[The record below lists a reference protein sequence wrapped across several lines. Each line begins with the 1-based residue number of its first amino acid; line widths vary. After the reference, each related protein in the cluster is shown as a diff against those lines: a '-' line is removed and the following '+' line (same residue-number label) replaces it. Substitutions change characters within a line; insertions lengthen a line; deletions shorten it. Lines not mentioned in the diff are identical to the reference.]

1 MALHL
6 ECVPEHAQRL
16 AATLFPATEDLG
28 FVLAGGTGL
37 ALQFGHRISVDFDLF
52 APPEKYP
59 GRPLDRVRRAADA
72 LQVIQD
78 KHDTL
83 DVLLDRVKCSFFSYP
98 YPFSAFAG
106 RFHGVALADALDI
119 AAMKLV
125 AISRRGARK
134 DFIDLYVC
142 LRRHSFEAVFAN
154 ALHRFGRDSMNPL
167 HIGKSLAYFADA
179 ENDPDPPFAGESV
192 RWASVEEFFRAHAR
206 SSVEHMTAAA
216 RRSIRARRD
225 RVLTW
230 RECGHPSPGLPFT
243 TRGSCGP
250 GRGTVSGRRR
260 LRH

>member
-6 ECVPEHAQRL
+6 ECVPEPAQRL
-16 AATLFPATEDLG
+16 AATLFPAIEDLD

-59 GRPLDRVRRAADA
+59 RLLLDRVRGAAGA
-72 LQVIQD
+72 LQLIQD

-83 DVLLDRVKCSFFSYP
+83 DVVLDGVKCSFFSYP

-125 AISRRGARK
+125 AIAQRGARK

-154 ALHRFGRDSMNPL
+154 ALRRFGKCTINPL

-179 ENDPDPPFAGESV
+179 RNDPDPPYAGEAV

-206 SSVEHMTAAA
+206 EFALHMIAAA
-216 RRSIRARRD
+216 R
-225 RVLTW
+225 
-230 RECGHPSPGLPFT
+230 
-243 TRGSCGP
+243 
-250 GRGTVSGRRR
+250 
-260 LRH
+260 